1 MLHQNAPRARLA
13 VLHLTDC
20 PIDPFVC
27 VPLKLGVRSPT
38 GGSRIGGSPGTVRR
52 VTSDER

>member
-1 MLHQNAPRARLA
+1 MHHVRRLA

-27 VPLKLGVRSPT
+27 VPLKLGRAIAT
-38 GGSRIGGSPGTVRR
+38 GGSRIGGSPGKVRR